1 MGDRVRWPERVYW
14 AGGLGGLLLVG
25 VAFWLAHD
33 RATTFMYALVGLSC
47 VVIIAWMLEG
57 LGWHRRQRRARV
69 EAEAAAARDRA
80 RQEESRRALQE
91 TLARRTVSHGGV
103 TINVHKVRTRDG
115 GRGGQA

>member
-1 MGDRVRWPERVYW
+1 MGDRVRWTERVYW

-25 VAFWLAHD
+25 VAFWLAQD
-33 RATTFMYALVGLSC
+33 RATMFMRVLAGLSC

-57 LGWHRRQRRARV
+57 LSWHRRQKRERV
-69 EAEAAAARDRA
+69 EAEAAAARERA

-91 TLARRTVSHGGV
+91 TLAQRTVSHGGM

-115 GRGGQA
+115 GRGEQA